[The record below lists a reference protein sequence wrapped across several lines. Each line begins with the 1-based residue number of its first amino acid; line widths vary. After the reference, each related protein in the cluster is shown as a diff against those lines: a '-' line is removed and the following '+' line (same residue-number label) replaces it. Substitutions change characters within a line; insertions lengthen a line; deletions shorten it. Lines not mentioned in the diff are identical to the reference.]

1 MISAIV
7 AVDENWGIG
16 FNGELLEKIPE
27 DLQYFKNLIEG
38 NLLVCGSKTYEG
50 LPRRAFAQRNM
61 IIISRQ
67 QNGCIP
73 NSFTNYMNLE
83 ECIDSIKWGF
93 YRDHN
98 GNDTDI
104 FIIGG
109 GQIYKELLPLCDRVY
124 VTKIFKSHENVDT
137 YFPDLDE
144 PEMWN
149 TWKVTN
155 QSEVKVYNN
164 IMYQFWTYDR
174 IN

>member
-38 NLLVCGSKTYEG
+38 NLLICGSKTYEG

-67 QNGCIP
+67 QNGYIP
-73 NSFTNYMNLE
+73 NSSTHYMNLE
-83 ECIDSIKWGF
+83 ECINSIKHGF
-93 YRDHN
+93 YRDYD
-98 GNDTDI
+98 GNDKDI

-124 VTKIFKSHENVDT
+124 ITKIFKSHENVDT
-137 YFPDLDE
+137 HFPDLDE

-149 TWKVTN
+149 TWKATY
-155 QSEVKVYNN
+155 QSEVKIYDN

>member
-50 LPRRAFAQRNM
+50 LPRRAFAQRNV

-67 QNGCIP
+67 QKGCIP
-73 NSFTNYMNLE
+73 NSFTCYMSLE
-83 ECIDSIKWGF
+83 ECINSIKYGF
-93 YRDHN
+93 YRDN
-98 GNDTDI
+98 DGNDKDV

-109 GQIYKELLPLCDRVY
+109 CQIYKASLNLVDRMYITHVNKEYEGNMFFPEIDYSLFNKISQRDSGDLSFCVY
-124 VTKIFKSHENVDT
+124 ERK
-137 YFPDLDE
+137 
-144 PEMWN
+144 
-149 TWKVTN
+149 
-155 QSEVKVYNN
+155 
-164 IMYQFWTYDR
+164 
-174 IN
+174 

>member
-67 QNGCIP
+67 QKGYIP
-73 NSFTNYMNLE
+73 NSSTHYMNLE
-83 ECIDSIKWGF
+83 ECINSIKCGF
-93 YRDHN
+93 YRDYD
-98 GNDTDI
+98 GNDKDI

-149 TWKVTN
+149 TWKPVHMGET
-155 QSEVKVYNN
+155 KVYNGLL
-164 IMYQFWTYDR
+164 YQFWTYDR